1 MRGNPIPKDP
11 GSVRG
16 QFFHLS
22 IGAILP
28 VFLDDTVEP
37 MAQGTK
43 SRHTKPTG
51 WDAAVETPE
60 SWWLVKVLKT
70 QKGILARLTPGF
82 TPHQC

>member
-1 MRGNPIPKDP
+1 MNQFLQPTKTSQEMRGNPIPKDP

-51 WDAAVETPE
+51 
-60 SWWLVKVLKT
+60 
-70 QKGILARLTPGF
+70 
-82 TPHQC
+82 